1 MNAHITKRY
10 RGEDIAIV
18 NNALVDHCEENRDY
32 YRDHRRAAREL
43 FEAARRVTG
52 IELVDLLDEED

>member
-18 NNALVDHCEENRDY
+18 NNALVDHCESNKHY
-32 YRDHRRAAREL
+32 YRVNRKKALEL
-43 FEAARRVTG
+43 FEAVRRVTG
-52 IELVDLLDEED
+52 VELTDLLDEEE